1 MDLVERQQTLRAR
14 HPWETARAEAI
25 RSLVARLDL
34 KQPSVLDV
42 GCGDGFVIGT
52 LRQHFNLREAV
63 AQDVHL
69 TPALLREL
77 AQPGVE
83 FVQELQ
89 EVAGRR
95 FQLVLLLDVLE
106 HVRDPAALLTRLWQ
120 EHLAEGGWMLLT
132 VPAFQALFTQHDRAL
147 KHERRYSRPELALL
161 ARSAGLSVHDSGYL
175 FSSLLLPRT
184 ASKLRERLLPKRD
197 DPALGVGGWNGP
209 AWLTRTLHQL
219 LCTDNRICL
228 EAQKKGLVLP
238 GLSAWLLCSA
248 S

>member
-1 MDLVERQQTLRAR
+1 MDLVERQRTLRAR

-42 GCGDGFVIGT
+42 GCGDGFLIGT
-52 LRQHFNLREAV
+52 LRQQFGLREAV

-69 TPALLREL
+69 TPELLEEL

-83 FVQELQ
+83 FVQELHQ
-89 EVAGRR
+89 IAGRR

-106 HVRDPAALLTRLWQ
+106 HVSDPAALLTQLWQ
-120 EHLAEGGWMLLT
+120 AHLAPGGWMLLT
-132 VPAFQALFTQHDRAL
+132 VPAFQALFSRHDRAL
-147 KHERRYSRPELALL
+147 KHEKRYSRTELAVL
-161 ARSAGLSVHDSGYL
+161 ARSAGLQVHDSGYL

-184 ASKLRERLLPKRD
+184 LSKLRERLLPTAV
-197 DPALGVGGWNGP
+197 DPTPGVGGWNGP

-228 EAQKKGLVLP
+228 EAQKKGLVVP
-238 GLSAWLLCSA
+238 GLSAWLLCNA